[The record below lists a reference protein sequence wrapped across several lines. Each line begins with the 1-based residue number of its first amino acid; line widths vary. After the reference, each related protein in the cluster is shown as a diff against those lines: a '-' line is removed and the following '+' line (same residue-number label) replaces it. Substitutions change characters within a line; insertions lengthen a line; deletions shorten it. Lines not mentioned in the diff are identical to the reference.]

1 MELNDFTNTPELSGL
16 GSVIADSSCDL
27 TLAFKRLVTTQF
39 GDLVLGTNS
48 CIAVC

>member
-16 GSVIADSSCDL
+16 SGHCDL
-27 TLAFKRLVTTQF
+27 TLAFKRPVTTQF